1 MTKSECKIANL
12 NFMAVAKNSFQN
24 LMIKY
29 DMLHVQLLRRLNI
42 IHIKLVGIKHNQPH
56 KKSYYTNNNIFA
68 KFTYHKITVW
78 LDHILIHWSVAGGLL
93 MNC

>member
-1 MTKSECKIANL
+1 MFLI
-12 NFMAVAKNSFQN
+12 QP
-24 LMIKY
+24 
-29 DMLHVQLLRRLNI
+29 LRRLNI
-42 IHIKLVGIKHNQPH
+42 IHIKLVGIKHNQPPK
-56 KKSYYTNNNIFA
+56 KKSYYTNNNFFA